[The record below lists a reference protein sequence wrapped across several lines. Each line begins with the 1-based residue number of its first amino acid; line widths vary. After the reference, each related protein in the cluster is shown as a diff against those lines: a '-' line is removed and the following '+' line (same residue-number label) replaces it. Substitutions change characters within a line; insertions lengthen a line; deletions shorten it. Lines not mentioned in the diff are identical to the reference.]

1 MMTMTSVAL
10 NIAKQIDGM
19 TESEVEFL
27 WDCIRKRRNESL
39 LRAIDMKLEE
49 SMDAKTLSKTE
60 VAERLNRLGIA

>member
-1 MMTMTSVAL
+1 MTSVAL